1 MRHAWLAAAL
11 LAPAAALAA
20 GEDPAEKMAELEN
33 RLLSARHITI
43 EARLESRGVMES
55 SLTGRTELRDRNRA
69 TAAYAGTFAG
79 KAVDAELQSDG
90 RSLTLRQ
97 GSERHSEAAP
107 VEGNRAL
114 LIGLTRMGMLHNLA
128 RLGSLRA
135 PDHAGGGVEQ
145 WLRLESFRPT
155 TFAQSGELEGL
166 MSFGFELVV
175 AGTPSSTVRLWLDPA
190 TGLPRRR
197 EQIVRFDAGE
207 MTVIESYTRFE
218 VE

>member
-1 MRHAWLAAAL
+1 MRRAWLAAGLLLPAMAL
-11 LAPAAALAA
+11 GA

-33 RLLSARHITI
+33 RLLSAQRVTI
-43 EARLESRGVMES
+43 EARLESRGVVES

-69 TAAYAGTFAG
+69 SAAYTGTFAG

-90 RSLTLRQ
+90 RSLALRQ
-97 GSERHSEAAP
+97 GGERRSEAGAP
-107 VEGNRAL
+107 ENNRAL

-145 WLRLESFRPT
+145 WLKIDDFRPT
-155 TFAQSGELEGL
+155 TYAQSGELEGL
-166 MSFGFELVV
+166 MSFGFELIV
-175 AGTPSSTVRLWLDPA
+175 AGVPSASVRLWLDPD

-197 EQIVRFDAGE
+197 EQVVRFDAGE
-207 MTVIESYTRFE
+207 MTVIERYTRFE

>member
-1 MRHAWLAAAL
+1 MRRTWLAAAL
-11 LAPAAALAA
+11 LLPIAALAA
-20 GEDPAEKMAELEN
+20 GEDPVEKMAELEN
-33 RLLSARHITI
+33 RLLSARRVTI
-43 EARLESRGVMES
+43 EARLESRGVVES

-69 TAAYAGTFAG
+69 SAAYTGTFAG

-90 RSLTLRQ
+90 RSLALRQ
-97 GSERHSEAAP
+97 GSERRSEAGPA
-107 VEGNRAL
+107 ESNRAL

-145 WLRLESFRPT
+145 WLRLDSFRPT
-155 TFAQSGELEGL
+155 TYAQSGELEGL
-166 MSFGFELVV
+166 MSFGFELIV
-175 AGTPSSTVRLWLDPA
+175 AGVPSANVRLWLDPV

-197 EQIVRFDAGE
+197 EQVVRFDAGE
-207 MTVIESYTRFE
+207 MTVIERYTRFE